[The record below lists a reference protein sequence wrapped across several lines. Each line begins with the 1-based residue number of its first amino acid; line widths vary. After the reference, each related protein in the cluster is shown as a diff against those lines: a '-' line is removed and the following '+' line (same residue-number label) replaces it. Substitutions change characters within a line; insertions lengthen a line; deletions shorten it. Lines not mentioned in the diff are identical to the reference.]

1 MCFFFPFCCYCCLLL
16 MTGSC
21 SFPQRQQQRWLPP
34 MTRQYLNVPPHQPPW
49 HQRRPLRR
57 ARRVW
62 LFWWPCVC
70 CSCTPVVIWV
80 RMVGM
85 VRCSSRLR
93 YSVVSCEAW
102 VCVKQS
108 VWHLLDRYGVSSAGD
123 ERAVRLG
130 PMTTNWVASSWP
142 HTKRRSWGTPLLI
155 TISTAFDWIGS
166 IIHSFVTI
174 WNIANGNIQGIYH
187 PLFPPVVI

>member
-123 ERAVRLG
+123 ERAVRLWLQTG
-130 PMTTNWVASSWP
+130 LHRLGLTQ
-142 HTKRRSWGTPLLI
+142 KEGRG
-155 TISTAFDWIGS
+155 D
-166 IIHSFVTI
+166 
-174 WNIANGNIQGIYH
+174 IANGNIQGIYH